1 MNLAALLF
9 DIARRQPEAPAISDG
24 VHAWNY
30 REFARRISCLAGGL
44 GARRLEPGD
53 RVMLCMENCAE
64 FLELLFACWT
74 AGLCAIPVN
83 ARLHVR
89 EVEHIARDSRAG
101 LLVATPNLAHDLAP
115 LERSLES
122 LSPPISTRSDE
133 YTALLT
139 QGAPMCP
146 AETAATDMAWLF
158 YTSGTTGRPKGAVLS
173 HRNLLFMS
181 HCYYADIDMLD
192 ERDTNLHA
200 GPLSHGAG
208 LYALPHLLRG
218 GHQVVLPHFEV
229 EAILE
234 ALQRHPRISMFAAPT
249 MLTRLVHAPAM
260 DAADLR
266 NLRTIFYGGGP
277 MYVADLER
285 ALQLFGPRLY
295 QLYGQGESPMTITGL
310 SKRLHADQTHPRWR
324 DRLGSCGVPRTGVL
338 VKVVDD
344 RDHELPSGEIGEV
357 VTRSDCVMGGYWN
370 NPEASAETLRGGWL
384 HTGDL
389 GSFDEE
395 GFLTLRDR
403 SKDMI
408 ISGGSNIYPREIEE
422 VLLRHPDLV
431 EVSVVGRPHP
441 EWGEEVVAF
450 VVARPAA
457 KVAPEELDRLCLDHI
472 ARFKRPRHYRFVD
485 ALPKNNYGKVL
496 KTELRRIL
504 AEPANGDNRDA
515 LRANS

>member
-1 MNLAALLF
+1 VVNIAALLF
-9 DIARRQPEAPAISDG
+9 DIARRRPQLQAVSDG
-24 VHAWNY
+24 VHAWTY
-30 REFARRISCLAGGL
+30 GEFAHRISRIAGGL
-44 GARRLEPGD
+44 QGHGLEPGD

-64 FLELLFACWT
+64 FLEMLFACWA
-74 AGLCAIPVN
+74 AGLCAVPVN
-83 ARLHVR
+83 ARLHAA
-89 EVEHIARDSRAG
+89 EVAHIAQDSRAL
-101 LLVATPNLAHDLAP
+101 LLVATPGLATSLGP
-115 LERSLES
+115 LERAVET
-122 LSPPISTRSDE
+122 LSAIIATVGDG
-133 YTALLT
+133 YAALLERGT
-139 QGAPMCP
+139 PLRPVAGSP
-146 AETAATDMAWLF
+146 TDRAWLF
-158 YTSGTTGRPKGAVLS
+158 YTSGTTGKPKGAVLT

-181 HCYYADIDMLD
+181 HCYYADIDALD
-192 ERDTNLHA
+192 ERDTCLHA

-229 EAILE
+229 EAIIN
-234 ALQRHPRISMFAAPT
+234 AVRRHPRVSMFAAPT
-249 MLTRLVHAPAM
+249 MLTRLVHAPAVA
-260 DAADLR
+260 AADLA

-285 ALQLFGPRLY
+285 ALGLFGPRLY

-310 SKRLHADQTHPRWR
+310 DQRMHADAADPHWR
-324 DRLGSCGVPRTGVL
+324 ERLGSCGVPRTGVL

-344 RDHELPSGEIGEV
+344 RDRALPAGEVGEI
-357 VTRSDCVMGGYWN
+357 VTRSDCVMEGYWE
-370 NPEASAETLRGGWL
+370 NPEATADTLRGGWL

-389 GSFDEE
+389 GSFDEA

-431 EVSVVGRPHP
+431 EASVVGRPHR

-450 VVARPAA
+450 VVARPGAA
-457 KVAPEELDRLCLDHI
+457 VAAEALDRLCLDHI

-496 KTELRRIL
+496 KTELRRLL
-504 AEPANGDNRDA
+504 AEPER
-515 LRANS
+515 